1 MSKIASKFYNLKP
14 KNIFAVTG
22 TNGKTSVAD
31 LFYQILRLNNIPA
44 ASIGTLGIK
53 YNNKIIKTKLT
64 SPDTISIHKYLFFL
78 KKKKID
84 NVIIEASSHGLKQQR
99 LHHINFKAGVFTNF
113 SQDHLDYHNNMR
125 SYLNAKLIL
134 FKEILQKESKAISD
148 KEIIPFK
155 SLKKITKKRKI
166 KLIEIKNKF
175 NKIKDEFKYSESD
188 FKIKNLAMA
197 VEVVKMCGLK
207 ESLIYN
213 SIKKLKD
220 VSGRLELVRSFANNI
235 KVFVDYAHTPDALL
249 KTLSSLK
256 NKYGDNISVV
266 FGCGGDRDKNKRPFM
281 AKIANENCKK
291 VYITDDNPR
300 NEDPKIIRK
309 VLLKKIKK
317 NKSFDIGDRA
327 LAIKKAIQNAD
338 PNEIILVA
346 GKGHEDQQIYKKRIN
361 FISDKKI
368 IKNLKIRKQL
378 LNKKKQY
385 YLQNKLI
392 LNKILGSAYMIDFN
406 GISIDTRS
414 IKKKNLFLALKGN
427 NDGNKFISHA
437 FTNGASV
444 ATSSINKKYKKTIKI
459 KN

>member
-1 MSKIASKFYNLKP
+1 
-14 KNIFAVTG
+14 
-22 TNGKTSVAD
+22 
-31 LFYQILRLNNIPA
+31 
-44 ASIGTLGIK
+44 
-53 YNNKIIKTKLT
+53 
-64 SPDTISIHKYLFFL
+64 
-78 KKKKID
+78 
-84 NVIIEASSHGLKQQR
+84 
-99 LHHINFKAGVFTNF
+99 
-113 SQDHLDYHNNMR
+113 
-125 SYLNAKLIL
+125 
-134 FKEILQKESKAISD
+134 
-148 KEIIPFK
+148 
-155 SLKKITKKRKI
+155 
-166 KLIEIKNKF
+166 
-175 NKIKDEFKYSESD
+175 
-188 FKIKNLAMA
+188 MA

-338 PNEIILVA
+338 PNEVILVA

-368 IKNLKIRKQL
+368 IKNLKIRK
-378 LNKKKQY
+378 
-385 YLQNKLI
+385 
-392 LNKILGSAYMIDFN
+392 
-406 GISIDTRS
+406 
-414 IKKKNLFLALKGN
+414 
-427 NDGNKFISHA
+427 
-437 FTNGASV
+437 
-444 ATSSINKKYKKTIKI
+444 
-459 KN
+459 